1 MSPIYRIIGI
11 ALLLGALTFAQAP
24 SFGVSVSYSPPYV
37 YPGSLMQV
45 YVTVFSA
52 QSLSNVYVSI
62 DSPFKVV
69 TGSQFVISQLSAGV
83 PYTAVAYVQV
93 PFDARPG
100 CYTIRVTAYTLTRSA
115 EASVDFE
122 VFPFDFS
129 ALLVARPSY
138 YAAGQPVQLPVLVF
152 NPSADYVKASV
163 KASGDVVRPYLNFS
177 SACDVVIPPR
187 GNATCLVA
195 FRLPE
200 GLRPGSYN
208 ITLSAALTSLS
219 GYAGSVAFSKVVQ
232 IAVLDIPVFNVV
244 ATPSQPIY
252 VGVPTWL
259 TLVVTPG
266 SLASLQNVTINVL
279 DGDGIRV
286 LSRSAITTPVLTQ
299 LQIPVQVVAT
309 RQGRLYLPVEICF
322 YSGNCARRYVE
333 LFVPFAE
340 VSVNHAFNPPRGYPG
355 STLQATFTLL
365 ANYTLANVDVELYSP
380 FRLLAISPTKLA
392 YLNPQ
397 TPVAVNALLEIPS
410 DTAPGL
416 YPVTLR
422 VGGRNYTFY
431 YEVKKPE
438 FAVVANFNPPVSYP
452 GGLVTGTVV
461 VTAPFNAVNLTIAVT
476 SPLNVLGTSTFKIPL
491 LPQGQP
497 FTAYVLIRVPD
508 GAAPGEYPVY
518 VSVGGANYTFYISVA
533 APAVYVQNVLVNP
546 PRALEGF
553 PAAQVAVQILN
564 AGPVAARNVSVTVLN
579 ATLGPGTYR
588 VDYLPPGSPLTLTF
602 VLDVSKLGPGVYNV
616 PVVLDYVGGSAKG
629 EGTFEVVKK
638 DTFEVKYAVF
648 NAQPGST
655 AELVVNITNLGP
667 ETAKN
672 VRITL
677 MPSQVFEPHASNIA
691 DVATA
696 TVRVLG
702 DLRPGDSAS
711 AAFLLDVSDKAA
723 PGRYYVTLLV
733 TWNQTNTFAP
743 GVQYVSLAVDVKGGL
758 DLFVVVPA
766 VLTALLVAAGGFLA
780 FRRRRRG

>member
-1 MSPIYRIIGI
+1 MTSIYRILGLV
-11 ALLLGALTFAQAP
+11 LLMGALASAQAS

-37 YPGSLMQV
+37 YPGSLLQV
-45 YVTVFSA
+45 YITVFSV

-69 TGSQFVISQLSAGV
+69 TGSQFSISQLSAGV
-83 PYTAVAYVQV
+83 PYTAVAVVQV

-100 CYTIRVTAYTLTRSA
+100 YYTVRVTAYTLTRSA

-138 YAAGQPVQLPVLVF
+138 YVAGQPVQLPVLVF

-163 KASGDVVRPYLNFS
+163 KAGGDVVRPYLNFS
-177 SACDVVIPPR
+177 STCDVVIPPR
-187 GNATCLVA
+187 GNATCIVA

-208 ITLSAALTSLS
+208 VTLTASLASLS
-219 GYAGSVAFSKVVQ
+219 GYAGSVTFSKVVQ
-232 IAVLDIPVFNVV
+232 IAVLDVPSFNVV
-244 ATPSQPIY
+244 ATPTQPLY
-252 VGVPTWL
+252 VGVPSWL

-266 SLASLQNVTINVL
+266 SLTSLQNVTIKVL
-279 DGDGIRV
+279 DGDGVRV
-286 LSRSAITTPVLTQ
+286 LSRSTLTAPVLTQ
-299 LQIPVQVVAT
+299 VQIPVQVLVT
-309 RQGRLYLPVEICF
+309 RQGVLYLPVEICF
-322 YSGNCARRYVE
+322 YSGSCARRYVE
-333 LFVPFAE
+333 LFVPYAE
-340 VSVNHAFNPPRGYPG
+340 IVVNPTFNPPRGYPG
-355 STLQATFTLL
+355 STFQASFVLL
-365 ANYTLANVDVELYSP
+365 ANYTVANVDVGLYSP
-380 FRLLAISPTKLA
+380 FRLLAISPSKLA

-410 DTAPGL
+410 DAAPGL
-416 YPVTLR
+416 HPVTLS

-452 GGLVTGTVV
+452 GGLVAGTVA
-461 VTAPFNAVNLTIAVT
+461 VTAPFNAVNLTVAIS
-476 SPLNVLGTSTFKIPL
+476 SPLSVLGSSTFKIPL

-497 FTAYVLIRVPD
+497 FTAYVPIRVPD
-508 GAAPGEYPVY
+508 DAAPGEYPVY
-518 VSVGGANYTFYISVA
+518 VSVGGVNYTFYISVA
-533 APAVYVQNVLVNP
+533 APAVSVQNVLVSP
-546 PRALEGF
+546 PRVLEGF
-553 PAAQVAVQILN
+553 PAAQVTVQILN

-579 ATLGPGTYR
+579 ATLGPSTYR

-602 VLDVSKLGPGVYNV
+602 VLDASKLGPGVYNV
-616 PVVLDYVGGSAKG
+616 PVVLSYAGGSG
-629 EGTFEVVKK
+629 RGVGTFEVAKK
-638 DTFEVKYAVF
+638 DSFDVRYVVL

-655 AELVVNITNLGP
+655 AELVINVTNLGP

-702 DLRPGDSAS
+702 DLRPGDLATT
-711 AAFLLDVSDKAA
+711 AFLLDVSDKAA
-723 PGRYYVTLLV
+723 PGRYYVTLLL
-733 TWNQTNTFAP
+733 TWNQTNSFAP
-743 GVQYVSLAVDVKGGL
+743 GVQYVNVAVDVRGGL

-766 VLTALLVAAGGFLA
+766 VLTALLVAVGVFLA
-780 FRRRRRG
+780 VRRRRRG